1 MFYDCPSRYGK
12 KSMRKENSGLFFC
25 QQKTNSRQKNGQ
37 GRIRERARKNN
48 KASSRKEREREET
61 TIK

>member
-25 QQKTNSRQKNGQ
+25 QQKTNSRQKMDK
-37 GRIRERARKNN
+37 EE
-48 KASSRKEREREET
+48 SEREQE
-61 TIK
+61 KQ